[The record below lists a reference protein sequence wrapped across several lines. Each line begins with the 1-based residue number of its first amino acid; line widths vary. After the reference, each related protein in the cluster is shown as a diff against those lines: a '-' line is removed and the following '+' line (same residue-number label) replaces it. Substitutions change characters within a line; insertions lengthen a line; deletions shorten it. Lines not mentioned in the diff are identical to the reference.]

1 MMLETLGAFFATLG
15 FGIMFNIRGD
25 KLYAAAFGGALGYF
39 IYDLCL
45 KAGFGDPL
53 SLFIASAGFTAYA
66 EALARKLKTPV
77 TLFIV
82 CALIILVPGGGM
94 YRTMLAIIQGN
105 LDSAVQIGLSSLA
118 SAGSLALGTIFVS
131 SLTRALLSFKRK
143 VHL

>member
-1 MMLETLGAFFATLG
+1 MMLQTLGAFFATLG
-15 FGIMFNIRGD
+15 FGVMFNIRGD

-39 IYDLCL
+39 IYDIFI
-45 KAGFGDPL
+45 KAGLGEPL

-118 SAGSLALGTIFVS
+118 SAGSLALGTIFTS
-131 SLTRALLSFKRK
+131 TLSRALFSLKK
-143 VHL
+143 KG

>member
-1 MMLETLGAFFATLG
+1 MMLETLGAFFATFG

-25 KLYAAAFGGALGYF
+25 KLFAAAFGGALGYF

-45 KAGFGDPL
+45 SAGFSDPI
-53 SLFIASAGFTAYA
+53 SLFIASAGFTVYA

-131 SLTRALLSFKRK
+131 SLWRALLSFKRK